1 MALEVKVPRYGMT
14 MADCT
19 IIQWLKKEGEELKK
33 GEPILVLETDKVT
46 IEMPSPQE
54 GVLLKVLKGEGE
66 VVQVGQT
73 LAVLGHAGENF
84 ESVLKGAAKAEPEK
98 SISFQGESLP
108 KVEKTD
114 SGHRASPAARQL
126 AKVHGVNIEEIQGT
140 GPGGRVEK
148 KDVMSYV
155 ELLSG
160 SGAAG
165 EKYRPSPYGDEELIR
180 LTGMRKT
187 IAEKMVLSVKTI
199 PQVTT
204 AVEVDMTEVVGLRK
218 KLMLEA
224 REKAGVHLT
233 YLPFIMRGAVNALKA
248 WPAVNSSIIDDTIV
262 VKKYVNIGV
271 AVALKE
277 GLIVPV
283 LHHAD
288 RRSIFEL
295 AKELA
300 DLSKKARE
308 GRLSLAE
315 VEGATFTITNAGL
328 FGAIMSTPILVP
340 GQCALLWIGEIRE
353 LPAVWHGSITAR
365 FKMNLCLTYDHRII
379 DGAVALQFL
388 GTIKKA
394 LEEPTVTLAQ

>member
-14 MADCT
+14 MGDCT
-19 IIQWLKKEGEELKK
+19 IIQWLKKEGDELSK

-73 LAVLGHAGENF
+73 LAVLGQPGENF
-84 ESVLKGAAKAEPEK
+84 ESLIKDSDRAEPEK
-98 SISFQGESLP
+98 STSFQGESLP

-126 AKVHGVNIEEIQGT
+126 AKTLRVDIEKIEGT
-140 GPGGRVEK
+140 GPGGRIEK
-148 KDVMSYV
+148 KDVTRYAES
-155 ELLSG
+155 LP
-160 SGAAG
+160 GAGPGG
-165 EKYRPSPYGDEELIR
+165 EKYRTSPYGEEELIK
-180 LTGMRKT
+180 LTGIRKT
-187 IAEKMVLSVKTI
+187 IAERMVLSVKTI

-204 AVEVDMTEVVGLRK
+204 AVEVDMTEVVGLRE
-218 KLMLEA
+218 KLMLESQD
-224 REKAGVHLT
+224 KAGLHLT
-233 YLPFIMRGAVNALKA
+233 YLPFIMRGAVDALKA
-248 WPAVNSSIIDDTIV
+248 WPAVNSSIIDETIV
-262 VKKYVNIGV
+262 IKKYINVGV

-288 RRSIFEL
+288 RKSVFEM

-300 DLSKKARE
+300 DLSEKARQ
-308 GRLSLAE
+308 GRLSLAD

-328 FGAIMSTPILVP
+328 FGAIMSTPILPP
-340 GQCALLWIGEIRE
+340 GQCAILWTGEIRE
-353 LPAVWHGSITAR
+353 LPAVWHGSIVAR

-388 GTIKKA
+388 GTIKRS
-394 LEEPTVTLAQ
+394 LEEPAALLSQ